1 MCMHERG
8 SIYRYVSLYVCIHIY
23 ADTQTYTHTHMFDQ
37 AAPSSFVQLFLFRFK
52 PNTALLDLQLVLPGN
67 LAWYCPS
74 VSVKNA
80 VLQQARRSCKLVTFL
95 CCLSSCFLALLF
107 ASRCSV
113 IRNLAVRQWAGPP
126 PMMWQKKQEESNYDR
141 HSRMTSLWCSLLFR
155 LHDVSSRFPTV
166 ELLAA
171 LLRQPDSYADG
182 EEDSSLH
189 AVHVPGLLV
198 AADGKSRSGC

>member
-1 MCMHERG
+1 
-8 SIYRYVSLYVCIHIY
+8 
-23 ADTQTYTHTHMFDQ
+23 
-37 AAPSSFVQLFLFRFK
+37 
-52 PNTALLDLQLVLPGN
+52 
-67 LAWYCPS
+67 
-74 VSVKNA
+74 
-80 VLQQARRSCKLVTFL
+80 
-95 CCLSSCFLALLF
+95 
-107 ASRCSV
+107 
-113 IRNLAVRQWAGPP
+113 
-126 PMMWQKKQEESNYDR
+126 MMWQKKQESNYDR
-141 HSRMTSLWCSLLFR
+141 HSRMASLWGSLPFR